1 MTLEAWTDFNVA
13 VAGATAALAGLLIVA
28 LSVNVGEIVKT
39 RTLTARAASAIATLL
54 LGLVATASG
63 LIPGQPVWVL
73 GLELA
78 VATIVGWVVQVHAMI
93 ALGRDGLTASERLT
107 KSLVGVVPL
116 AAFSV
121 GSVMLLLG
129 MPGGYYAVAA
139 GCVLAIV
146 AAVIFSWVALVEVL
160 R

>member
-28 LSVNVGEIVKT
+28 LSVNVGEIVKAP
-39 RTLTARAASAIATLL
+39 TLTARAASAISTLL

-63 LIPGQPVWVL
+63 LIPSQPLWVL
-73 GLELA
+73 GLEIAL
-78 VATIVGWVVQVHAMI
+78 ATIVAWVLQVHAMV
-93 ALGRDGLTASERLT
+93 ALGRDGRTTSEHLA
-107 KSLVGVVPL
+107 KSLVGIVPL
-116 AAFSV
+116 AGFSV

-129 MPGGYYAVAA
+129 MPGGFYAVAA

>member
-28 LSVNVGEIVKT
+28 LSVNVGEIVKAP
-39 RTLTARAASAIATLL
+39 TLTARAASAISTLL

-63 LIPGQPVWVL
+63 LIPSQPIWVL
-73 GLELA
+73 GLEIALA
-78 VATIVGWVVQVHAMI
+78 TVVAWVLQVHAM
-93 ALGRDGLTASERLT
+93 AVLARDGRTTREHLA
-107 KSLVGVVPL
+107 KSIVGVIPL
-116 AAFSV
+116 VAFSV

-129 MPGGYYAVAA
+129 MPGGFYAVAA
-139 GCVLAIV
+139 GCVLSIV

>member
-28 LSVNVGEIVKT
+28 LSVNVSEIVKAP
-39 RTLTARAASAIATLL
+39 TLTARAASAISTLL
-54 LGLVATASG
+54 LGLVATAAG
-63 LIPGQPVWVL
+63 LVPGQAIWALGAEILLATVVAWVL
-73 GLELA
+73 
-78 VATIVGWVVQVHAMI
+78 QVHAMM
-93 ALGRDGLTASERLT
+93 LVGRDGRATSEHLA
-107 KSLVGVVPL
+107 KSAVGVLPL
-116 AAFSV
+116 LAFSV
-121 GSVMLLLG
+121 GSVMLVLG
-129 MPGGYYAVAA
+129 MPGGFYAVAA

>member
-129 MPGGYYAVAA
+129 MPGGFYAVAA